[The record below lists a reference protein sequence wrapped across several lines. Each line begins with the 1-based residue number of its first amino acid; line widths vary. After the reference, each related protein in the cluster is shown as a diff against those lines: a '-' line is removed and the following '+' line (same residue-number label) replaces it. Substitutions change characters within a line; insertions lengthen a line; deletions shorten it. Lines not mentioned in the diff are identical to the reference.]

1 MDLVFVLDASGSV
14 GFNNFQTTKAFAENV
29 TNTFAIGPEDTQVGA
44 IVFSTIANISFL
56 LNSST
61 DRSGVVEGIRDIE
74 YTGGFTNTA
83 GALRT
88 LRLDVLT
95 TEAGARPQT
104 LAIPRV
110 AIVVTDGRSNINRSR
125 TIPEAEAVRAAGIIV
140 FAVGIGNRINMAEL
154 NAMASSPNF
163 VSLLNNFD
171 VLGFQSLQ
179 RILSVEACR
188 GMHTHGIL
196 FWWLCV

>member
-29 TNTFAIGPEDTQVGA
+29 TNTFAIGPEDTHVGA
-44 IVFSTIANISFL
+44 IVFSNIANISFQ

-61 DRSGVVEGIRDIE
+61 DRSGVVERIRDIE
-74 YTGGFTNTA
+74 YIGRSTNTA
-83 GALRT
+83 AALRT

-110 AIVVTDGRSNINRSR
+110 AIVVTDGRSNRNRSR

-188 GMHTHGIL
+188 GMHTHPVLVIMYSN
-196 FWWLCV
+196 

>member
-1 MDLVFVLDASGSV
+1 M

-44 IVFSTIANISFL
+44 IVFSNIVNISFQ

-74 YTGGFTNTA
+74 YIGSSTNTA
-83 GALRT
+83 AALRT

-110 AIVVTDGRSNINRSR
+110 AIVVTDGRSNVNGSR